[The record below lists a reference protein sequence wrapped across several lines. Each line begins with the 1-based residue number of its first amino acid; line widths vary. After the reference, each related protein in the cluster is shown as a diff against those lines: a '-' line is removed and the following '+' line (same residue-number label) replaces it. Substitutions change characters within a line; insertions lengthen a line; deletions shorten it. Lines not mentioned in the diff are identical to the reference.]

1 MATSRSAEK
10 RIRVN
15 ESKRARNAARRS
27 ALRSTMKKYEAALAN
42 DPVNAPAHLQ
52 KAIKALDHAA
62 AKGLIH
68 KNAASRK
75 KSRLTKRL
83 ARQA

>member
-1 MATSRSAEK
+1 MATTKSAEK

-15 ESKRARNAARRS
+15 ESKRARNTAHRS
-27 ALRSTMKKYEAALAN
+27 ALRSTIKKYEAALAN
-42 DPVNAPAHLQ
+42 DPTNAPAHLQ
-52 KAIKALDHAA
+52 KAIKALDQAA

-75 KSRLTKRL
+75 KSRLTRSL
-83 ARQA
+83 AKQA